1 MFTMKWAVQRV
12 VRGGKSG
19 KLVMRKKKKFR
30 VWTEQG
36 NGPDNWER
44 IGILAKR
51 AAMGFRASKT
61 KPEEQNKQNKKSHF
75 LKVES
80 LINKSN

>member
-1 MFTMKWAVQRV
+1 MGCAK
-12 VRGGKSG
+12 GGKRWEEWKVG
-19 KLVMRKKKKFR
+19 YEEKKKFR

-36 NGPDNWER
+36 RGPDNWER